1 MGFIK
6 SSLAL
11 ALASLLVACGGS
23 GGDGYY
29 NNADSKQNNDTTTPE
44 TATPIEIAKAE
55 LDILK
60 REGQFLFGNY
70 DPSDANSAK
79 GYIDHALD
87 TFAQGPLQLTLDIR
101 KINLNNFSSHYR
113 SKCFEKSTSD
123 YRACYSFTGNEIKG
137 LVNGYDN
144 WDFDIIA
151 DDLKNIKLKSE
162 DVSPNLEGYQAK
174 TRIFIF
180 ENENGDKNFHDVT
193 ITGAFSYPFEQSWG
207 LTQTS
212 QKRFILINDATSDY
226 KITVT
231 TTTIDPVTN
240 QPVEKE
246 VTTGA
251 FSTYKDLTSNDG
263 ELFMFESGSGFNVL
277 INDNPNVSFAE
288 PVSFILSSVPGDTNS
303 SSSYRI
309 RASGEQ
315 ELILANVTAI
325 DGTRVENETP
335 SLNTQSLNGSIKL
348 IGSNIFKFKLLQAG
362 SLTFEHVINKISFK
376 GTSTN
381 NNKVITTSLTQPSGL
396 KY

>member
-1 MGFIK
+1 M
-6 SSLAL
+6 
-11 ALASLLVACGGS
+11 
-23 GGDGYY
+23 
-29 NNADSKQNNDTTTPE
+29 
-44 TATPIEIAKAE
+44 
-55 LDILK
+55 
-60 REGQFLFGNY
+60 
-70 DPSDANSAK
+70 
-79 GYIDHALD
+79 
-87 TFAQGPLQLTLDIR
+87 
-101 KINLNNFSSHYR
+101 
-113 SKCFEKSTSD
+113 
-123 YRACYSFTGNEIKG
+123 
-137 LVNGYDN
+137 NGYDN
-144 WDFDIIA
+144 WDYDITA
-151 DDLKNIKLKSE
+151 DDLKNIKLKSD

-288 PVSFILSSVPGDTNS
+288 PVSFTLNSVPGDTNS

-315 ELILANVTAI
+315 EL
-325 DGTRVENETP
+325 
-335 SLNTQSLNGSIKL
+335 
-348 IGSNIFKFKLLQAG
+348 F
-362 SLTFEHVINKISFK
+362 
-376 GTSTN
+376 
-381 NNKVITTSLTQPSGL
+381 
-396 KY
+396 